1 MFPSDQ
7 CSPSDPGAIAPPP
20 AALVTIQPEKEV
32 TVSNYNTTTTRV
44 VSVSV
49 QDGTSPP
56 TPSQDTEPQDLTPI
70 QPENV
75 TSLNPQIS
83 HSSPD
88 TPGKKERNSRKQ
100 CPYCNK
106 GRITQPVT
114 QTQSSLYRLPRDVTE
129 ETHQRRPLQEPKH
142 VRHLSPV
149 LQAVRESEQS
159 VQSSQSGQ

>member
-1 MFPSDQ
+1 MQSQVNINPQSPLCNQRSPSLP
-7 CSPSDPGAIAPPP
+7 CSDPGAIAPPP

-32 TVSNYNTTTTRV
+32 SVSNYTTNTRV

-49 QDGTSPP
+49 QDGTSPTTP
-56 TPSQDTEPQDLTPI
+56 THCRPEDTEPQDLTPI

-75 TSLNPQIS
+75 SLNQQIS

-106 GRITQPVT
+106 GNSQ
-114 QTQSSLYRLPRDVTE
+114 Q
-129 ETHQRRPLQEPKH
+129 HQDKNL
-142 VRHLSPV
+142 
-149 LQAVRESEQS
+149 
-159 VQSSQSGQ
+159 

>member
-1 MFPSDQ
+1 MQSQVKTVNSLSSQTSHLLPR
-7 CSPSDPGAIAPPP
+7 SDPGAIAPPP

-32 TVSNYNTTTTRV
+32 SVSNYNPNTRV

-49 QDGTSPP
+49 QEGTSPP
-56 TPSQDTEPQDLTPI
+56 TPSHCRAETQDTEPQDLTPI

-75 TSLNPQIS
+75 SLSQQMS

-106 GRITQPVT
+106 GAATKRLITT
-114 QTQSSLYRLPRDVTE
+114 TE
-129 ETHQRRPLQEPKH
+129 IFSPLRFP
-142 VRHLSPV
+142 
-149 LQAVRESEQS
+149 
-159 VQSSQSGQ
+159 

>member
-1 MFPSDQ
+1 MQSQVKSANFLNNQSSDLL
-7 CSPSDPGAIAPPP
+7 PRSDPGAIAPPP

-32 TVSNYNTTTTRV
+32 SVSNYNPNTRV

-49 QDGTSPP
+49 QEGTSPS
-56 TPSQDTEPQDLTPI
+56 TPSHCRPEDTEPQDLTPI

-75 TSLNPQIS
+75 SLSQQMS

-106 GRITQPVT
+106 GGT
-114 QTQSSLYRLPRDVTE
+114 
-129 ETHQRRPLQEPKH
+129 
-142 VRHLSPV
+142 V
-149 LQAVRESEQS
+149 LQRLDNN
-159 VQSSQSGQ
+159 

>member
-1 MFPSDQ
+1 M
-7 CSPSDPGAIAPPP
+7 
-20 AALVTIQPEKEV
+20 VTIQPEKEV
-32 TVSNYNTTTTRV
+32 TVSNYNTSTRV

-49 QDGTSPP
+49 QDGTSPTTP
-56 TPSQDTEPQDLTPI
+56 THCRADQDTEPQDLTPI

-106 GRITQPVT
+106 GTAKSVARKLLKICLSSDFHEMSLKRHIKDVHFKNQNTYVICPQCCKQYASQNSLYSHLNRVSNICLELRIT
-114 QTQSSLYRLPRDVTE
+114 S
-129 ETHQRRPLQEPKH
+129 
-142 VRHLSPV
+142 
-149 LQAVRESEQS
+149 
-159 VQSSQSGQ
+159 